1 MQGILN
7 DKKREAKEGR
17 NVSFQN
23 SVDAEDD
30 DEVLSNVEGE
40 TVHKQGGVL
49 RSLILTPTRELAMQ
63 IKDHIQVDPFLN
75 TGQKFLGVTSGA
87 VGRGVGRGP
96 DIPGSRLYR

>member
-75 TGQKFLGVTSGA
+75 TGQKFLVLIFIILFLA
-87 VGRGVGRGP
+87 FVDLIYYP
-96 DIPGSRLYR
+96 LFWP

>member
-1 MQGILN
+1 MN

-17 NVSFQN
+17 NVSFQS

-30 DEVLSNVEGE
+30 EEEGLSSVEGE

-63 IKDHIQVDPFLN
+63 IKDHIQVDPFL
-75 TGQKFLGVTSGA
+75 KFPVLIFIIFFLSFIDLIFY
-87 VGRGVGRGP
+87 P
-96 DIPGSRLYR
+96 LY